1 MPPARNRSL
10 MPILGAIGAPARAA
24 IPVLEK
30 IREDPLEEPRIR
42 SEANRALE
50 RIQTDV
56 RRQKS
61 HEAR

>member
-1 MPPARNRSL
+1 